1 MKDLTLTL
9 DTENA
14 YKVMAD
20 SDKLSTKRAGLV
32 EKVRVMSKKTT
43 SIRGRLNLFN
53 WPEAIIVKKI
63 NLGKPKI

>member
-43 SIRGRLNLFN
+43 SIRGRL
-53 WPEAIIVKKI
+53 I
-63 NLGKPKI
+63 